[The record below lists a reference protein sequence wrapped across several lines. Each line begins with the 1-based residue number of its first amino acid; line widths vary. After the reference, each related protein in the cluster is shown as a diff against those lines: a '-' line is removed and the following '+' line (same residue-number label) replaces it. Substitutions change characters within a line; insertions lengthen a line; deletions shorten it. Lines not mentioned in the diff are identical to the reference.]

1 MGIKQVSVFVEN
13 KAGRLVAILE
23 ALEKRGISIRALSV
37 SDAAEIGIIRMI
49 LTDAEEGQEELRRAG
64 FTTRMDWVVSAEIPD
79 VPGGLLHSVA
89 KPLAEAGINVDYVYA
104 YTEPSTNRT
113 MAVIKTQDLERAE
126 RILKLR

>member
-1 MGIKQVSVFVEN
+1 MEN

-64 FTTRMDWVVSAEIPD
+64 FTTRMDWVVSAEIPN

-104 YTEPSTNRT
+104 YTEPSINRT

>member
-1 MGIKQVSVFVEN
+1 
-13 KAGRLVAILE
+13 
-23 ALEKRGISIRALSV
+23 
-37 SDAAEIGIIRMI
+37 MI

-64 FTTRMDWVVSAEIPD
+64 FTTRMDWVVSAEIPN

-104 YTEPSTNRT
+104 YTEPSINRT